1 MVGRAVSRPGQPH
14 RRSAFAAASSPD
26 PLIPR
31 VIPKND
37 DSRYAAPYCEP
48 MQWRVPAAR
57 VDRILAVVF
66 ALVWLLQVVVAGDQ
80 LEPDRYSM
88 GVAGLV
94 VCAGMWFR
102 REHALVVGLV
112 VEAIM
117 ELTASVGMLFVGPVT
132 LAWWSALYA
141 LAAWTTDRGF
151 VVGLVGFVAIDLTP
165 DVVDGSFGNQ
175 NDGFTAIAVIVMLL
189 VRLIVGS
196 RDRQLR
202 RAERERQVT
211 AREAVVE
218 ERARIARELHDVV
231 AHHVSTMVV
240 QAGAERRSLG
250 DDAHETSEVL
260 GTIERVGRG
269 ALIEMRR
276 MVAMLRSDPE
286 NDPEDDLAPQPTLAQ
301 VDELVTQLRAAGL
314 DARLRVTGER
324 RDLPAGIELSAYRI
338 VQEELTNVLK
348 HADGATAVVEISYQA
363 HALGV
368 VVRDDGRGTSRN
380 LDEGGHGLV
389 GVRERAT
396 MLGGRF
402 EAGRRPEG
410 GFAVK
415 VLLPVA

>member
-1 MVGRAVSRPGQPH
+1 
-14 RRSAFAAASSPD
+14 
-26 PLIPR
+26 
-31 VIPKND
+31 
-37 DSRYAAPYCEP
+37 
-48 MQWRVPAAR
+48 MQWRVSAAR

-66 ALVWLLQVVVAGDQ
+66 VLIWLVQVVVAGDQ

-88 GVAGLV
+88 GLAGLV

-117 ELTASVGMLFVGPVT
+117 ELTVNIGRLLVGPVT

-151 VVGLVGFVAIDLTP
+151 VVGMVGFVAIDLTP

-202 RAERERQVT
+202 LAERERQVT

-231 AHHVSTMVV
+231 AHHVSTMVI

-250 DDAHETSEVL
+250 ADAQETSEVL

-269 ALIEMRR
+269 ALTEMRR
-276 MVAMLRSDPE
+276 IVAMLRSDP
-286 NDPEDDLAPQPTLAQ
+286 DDDLAPQPTLAQ
-301 VDELVTQLRAAGL
+301 VDELVAQLRHAGVH
-314 DARLRVTGER
+314 AELRVVGER

-338 VQEELTNVLK
+338 IQEALTNVLK
-348 HADGATAVVEISYQA
+348 HADGATAVVEIGYQT
-363 HALGV
+363 HALEV
-368 VVRDDGRGTSRN
+368 VVRDDGRGSSRD
-380 LDEGGHGLV
+380 LTEGGHGLL

-402 EAGRRPEG
+402 EAGRQPDG
-410 GFAVK
+410 GFAVR

>member
-1 MVGRAVSRPGQPH
+1 
-14 RRSAFAAASSPD
+14 
-26 PLIPR
+26 
-31 VIPKND
+31 
-37 DSRYAAPYCEP
+37 

-57 VDRILAVVF
+57 VDRILAIVF
-66 ALVWLLQVVVAGDQ
+66 ALVWLVQVVVAGDQ

-88 GVAGLV
+88 GFAGLI

-102 REHALVVGLV
+102 RDHALVVGLL

-117 ELTASVGMLFVGPVT
+117 ELTVNVGRLFVGPVT

-141 LAAWTTDRGF
+141 LAAWTTDRAF
-151 VVGLVGFVAIDLTP
+151 VVGIVGFVAIDVAP
-165 DVVDGSFGNQ
+165 DVVHGSFGNQ

-202 RAERERQVT
+202 LAERERQVT

-250 DDAHETSEVL
+250 DGAEETAEVL
-260 GTIERVGRG
+260 GTIEQVGRG
-269 ALIEMRR
+269 ALTEMRR
-276 MVAMLRSDPE
+276 MVAMLRSDP
-286 NDPEDDLAPQPTLAQ
+286 DDALAPQPTLAQ
-301 VDELVTQLRAAGL
+301 VDELVSQLRAAGL
-314 DARLRVTGER
+314 DAELRVTGER

-338 VQEELTNVLK
+338 VQEALTNVLK
-348 HADGATAVVEISYQA
+348 HADGATAIVEISYQA

-368 VVRDDGRGTSRN
+368 VVRDDGRGGSRN
-380 LDEGGHGLV
+380 LAEGGHGLV

-402 EAGRRPEG
+402 EAGRQPDG
-410 GFAVK
+410 GFAVR

>member
-1 MVGRAVSRPGQPH
+1 
-14 RRSAFAAASSPD
+14 
-26 PLIPR
+26 
-31 VIPKND
+31 
-37 DSRYAAPYCEP
+37 
-48 MQWRVPAAR
+48 MQWRVSAAR

-88 GVAGLV
+88 GIAGLV

-102 REHALVVGLV
+102 RDHALVVGLV
-112 VEAIM
+112 VEAVM
-117 ELTASVGMLFVGPVT
+117 ELTVNIGQLFVGPVT

-141 LAAWTTDRGF
+141 LAAWTSDRAF
-151 VVGLVGFVAIDLTP
+151 VVGMVGFVAIDLTP
-165 DVVDGSFGNQ
+165 DVVHGSFGNQ

-189 VRLIVGS
+189 IRLIVGS

-202 RAERERQVT
+202 LAERERQVT

-231 AHHVSTMVV
+231 AHHVSTMVI

-250 DDAHETSEVL
+250 DEAQETSEVL

-269 ALIEMRR
+269 ALTEMRR
-276 MVAMLRSDPE
+276 MVAMLRSDPDE
-286 NDPEDDLAPQPTLAQ
+286 ELSPQPTLAQ
-301 VDELVTQLRAAGL
+301 VDELVAQLRDAGVH
-314 DARLRVTGER
+314 AELRVTGER
-324 RDLPAGIELSAYRI
+324 RELPAGIELSAYRI
-338 VQEELTNVLK
+338 VQEALTNVLK
-348 HADGATAVVEISYQA
+348 HAGGATAVVEISYQA
-363 HALGV
+363 HALEV
-368 VVRDDGRGTSRN
+368 VVRDDGRGSARN
-380 LDEGGHGLV
+380 LAEGGHGLV

-402 EAGRRPEG
+402 EAGRQPDG
-410 GFAVK
+410 GFAVR